1 MGGKIL
7 TVEAI
12 QYRSL
17 NPKIDVT
24 GQLGEVMKES
34 ANIALS
40 WVKSN
45 F

>member
-7 TVEAI
+7 TIEAI

-17 NPKIDVT
+17 NPKINVT

-34 ANIALS
+34 AKIALS